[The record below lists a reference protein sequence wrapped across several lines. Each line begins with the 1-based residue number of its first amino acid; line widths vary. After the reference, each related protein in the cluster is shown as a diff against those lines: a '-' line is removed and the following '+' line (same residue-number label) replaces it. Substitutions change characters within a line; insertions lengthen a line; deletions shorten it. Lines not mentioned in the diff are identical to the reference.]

1 MKFWISIIIS
11 FFVIACNPPLVA
23 QSVTDRKAIKKQE
36 KADIDSLFLV
46 YSIPINISYSNDFTQ
61 PGIADSLIALIQR
74 KKYKYID
81 STASAELFKAKLA
94 ELFPKPGDIE
104 GMREFVAKT
113 QSDKN
118 YYVDKI
124 QSSDPFAQKIQL
136 SFLKKD
142 SDINYINVKRFNW
155 PNSKKFRD
163 WIFTYSDSEPP
174 DQVADRILDSLINT
188 KESHE
193 K

>member
-1 MKFWISIIIS
+1 MKFLIGII
-11 FFVIACNPPLVA
+11 FGGLVIACNPPLVA

-46 YSIPINISYSNDFTQ
+46 YSLPINISYGNDFAQ

-94 ELFPKPGDIE
+94 EIFPKPGDIE
-104 GMREFVAKT
+104 GVREFIAKS

-124 QSSDPFAQKIQL
+124 RSSDPFAQQIQL
-136 SFLKKD
+136 SYLKKE
-142 SDINYINVKRFNW
+142 SGINYTNVKRFNW
-155 PNSKKFRD
+155 PDSKKFRD

-174 DQVADRILDSLINT
+174 DQIADRLLDSMINNRQ
-188 KESHE
+188 
-193 K
+193 